1 VRRRVAEAMA
11 PVSKRD
17 KAGRMHALGTNLGV
31 WAHPDDEAYLS
42 AGLMAMAVHAGSRVA
57 CVTATRGELGSLD
70 EERWPISTLPAV
82 REAELAV
89 SLGVLGV
96 HDHEW
101 LDYPDGGCGEIAS
114 TEAVGRIADAIHR
127 VEPDT
132 VLTFGPDGMTG
143 HPDHRAVSAWTT
155 AALGQAGTRGARLL
169 YATKTARWADRFGS
183 VVDPLGVFGP
193 DGPPCTPDSE
203 LAVALR
209 LNERY
214 LDLKMA
220 ALRAQASQ
228 VTVLCEAMGE
238 ATYRDWVADEWF
250 RSGDRARR

>member
-1 VRRRVAEAMA
+1 MA
-11 PVSKRD
+11 I
-17 KAGRMHALGTNLGV
+17 
-31 WAHPDDEAYLS
+31 
-42 AGLMAMAVHAGSRVA
+42 AVHAGSRVA
-57 CVTATRGELGSLD
+57 CVTATRGEQGSLD
-70 EERWPISTLPAV
+70 EERWPISTLAAV
-82 REAELAV
+82 REAELVA
-89 SLGVLGV
+89 SLGILGV

-101 LDYPDGGCGEIAS
+101 LGYPDGGCGEIPSA
-114 TEAVGRIADAIHR
+114 EAVGRIAEAIHR

-155 AALGQAGTRGARLL
+155 AAFGQAARQGAQLL
-169 YATKTARWADRFGS
+169 YATKTGRWADRFGS

-203 LAVALR
+203 LVVALR
-209 LNERY
+209 LGEPW
-214 LDLKMA
+214 LDLKVA

-228 VTVLCEAMGE
+228 VTVLREAMGE

-250 RSGDRARR
+250 RSGASR